1 MRGGHQ
7 PIPPREDSPVTDHD
21 TQPAPRTA
29 AEAARQLADE
39 GKHVHLVSDG
49 DTTCVSKDCQP

>member
-1 MRGGHQ
+1 M
-7 PIPPREDSPVTDHD
+7 TDRD
-21 TQPAPRTA
+21 TPPAPRTA